1 MTTTSAL
8 THADHTAADHTHADD
23 SHAVHTHAD
32 DTHAVRLGRRAAAS
46 TRRIPLTRLV
56 RVELRKLFDTRAG
69 AWLLAAIGITSLL
82 ATGAVIAWAPDD
94 QLTYGQFT
102 LAIGFPMS
110 VILPVIAALSVTAEW
125 SQRSGLATFTLVP
138 HRGRVVLAKALAVS
152 LVAVAATPV
161 AFALGA
167 LGNLAGSAITGVPA
181 VWDAD
186 AVSAASFALGNTLL
200 LLVGFTLGALIRNSP
215 GAVVGYMI
223 YAFVVPGLLAF
234 LAFNQ
239 AWFADAR
246 PWVDPKYSQDA
257 LIVGELTT
265 GEQWTQLAVTTLV
278 WLVVPLAAAVLG
290 LRRSEVK

>member
-1 MTTTSAL
+1 MTTTTPTTTPATTTRS
-8 THADHTAADHTHADD
+8 TTATATRP
-23 SHAVHTHAD
+23 VP
-32 DTHAVRLGRRAAAS
+32 S

-56 RVELRKLFDTRAG
+56 IVEVRKLFDTRAG
-69 AWLLAAIGITSLL
+69 AWLLAAIGITALL
-82 ATGAVIAWAPDD
+82 ATAAVIAWAPDE
-94 QLTYGQFT
+94 QITYGQFT

-125 SQRSGLATFTLVP
+125 TQRSGLATFTLVP
-138 HRGRVVLAKALAVS
+138 HRGRVLLAKAVAVS

-167 LGNLAGSAITGVPA
+167 LGNLTGSAITGVPA

-186 AVSAASFALGNTLL
+186 VVSAASFALGNTLL

-246 PWVDPKYSQDA
+246 PWIDPKYSQDA
-257 LIVGELTT
+257 LIRGELIS
-265 GEQWTQLAVTTLV
+265 GDQWAQLAITTLA
-278 WLVVPLAAAVLG
+278 WLVVPLLVGVIA